1 MLNLFETF
9 DQASL
14 DFLNSQKIA
23 KITIPTVALN
33 DDGFLPQDVDSPIQ
47 YYCDLPDSGQPMYFD
62 QLPLPRYWKM
72 TANSAGAQVYDVDK
86 KRADVVFSSNDNSRF
101 VKEVHWLNN
110 DGKINWVDHYDQH
123 GQHFAK
129 TYYHNNQPVLRRYY
143 NRQGKQV
150 IEHNLR
156 TDDVF
161 LNFNGGQRHFS
172 SFTDLE
178 VNYLQQ
184 SDYNLDHVFYNTL
197 NKTMAVSLRLPAGG
211 SDTLLWHEK
220 INGNQ
225 MPGNMKFLMDH
236 QTRTKHIIFQDYRDW
251 QRRDDFLPD
260 DTGNVDVNY
269 MGFIYPHPRSNHLRP
284 NALILT
290 NSDNLEKFDQLTT
303 LLPNVTF
310 NVAAVTEMSEK
321 LLAFGD
327 RDNVNLYPTV
337 SHNRT
342 QELIKDCDV
351 YFDINH
357 GNEILDAVRGAF
369 EQNMLIVGFKDT
381 LHRPQL
387 VAPENAYQTSDI
399 RSMAQK
405 VLTAL
410 VKPTEMKRLVDLQ
423 RQMASDTLTEDFKK
437 GMDQIIHD
445 R

>member
-14 DFLNSQKIA
+14 DFLNSQKITNI
-23 KITIPTVALN
+23 KVPTVVLN
-33 DDGFLPQDVDSPIQ
+33 DDGFLPQDVDSPVQ
-47 YYCDLPDSGQPMYFD
+47 YYCELPTNGQPMYFD
-62 QLPLPRYWKM
+62 QLPIPRYWKIN
-72 TANSAGAQVYDVDK
+72 ANSTGAQVYDVAK
-86 KRADVVFSSNDNSRF
+86 KRADVVFSANDNSRF

-123 GQHFAK
+123 GQYFAK

-143 NRQGKQV
+143 NRQGQKV

-156 TDDVF
+156 IDDVF
-161 LNFNGGQRHFS
+161 LSFKGNQRHFA
-172 SFTDLE
+172 SFNDLV
-178 VNYLQQ
+178 VNYLQECN
-184 SDYNLDHVFYNTL
+184 YNLDHVFYNTL

-220 INGNQ
+220 INGNEI
-225 MPGNMKFLMDH
+225 PGNMQYLMDN
-236 QTRTKHIIFQDYRDW
+236 QTRTKHVIFQNYRDW
-251 QRRDDFLPD
+251 QRHSDFLPD

-269 MGFIYPHPRSNHLRP
+269 LGFVYPHPRSNNLRP
-284 NALILT
+284 TALILT
-290 NSDNLEKFDQLTT
+290 NSDDLEQLDQLTT

-327 RDNVNLYPTV
+327 RANVNLYPTV
-337 SHNRT
+337 SSKRT
-342 QELIKDCDV
+342 KQLIKDCDV
-351 YFDINH
+351 YFDINR

-387 VAPENAYQTSDI
+387 VAPENVYQASDV
-399 RSMAQK
+399 RNMAQK

-410 VKPTEMKRLVDLQ
+410 VKPALMKKLIDQQRL
-423 RQMASDTLTEDFKK
+423 MASDTLTDDFKK
-437 GMDQIIHD
+437 GMEVLMHD
-445 R
+445 